1 MESKP
6 IDVEVQFRSGSEK
19 LAVTPL
25 GSDLYRM
32 EFGRLCASH
41 PDNGDVIEA
50 TPLPDGG
57 LKFRRIVKRAN
68 FQKRSYFISRQT
80 AESERLAR
88 FLEKVIALGGR
99 WERIFGGYL
108 VLYLPQTV
116 SFDRLESEFDNL
128 S

>member
-1 MESKP
+1 MESEP
-6 IDVEVQFRSGSEK
+6 INVEVHFRSGSEK
-19 LAVTPL
+19 LTLTPI
-25 GSDLYRM
+25 GSNLFRM

-57 LKFRRIVKRAN
+57 LKFCRIVKRAN
-68 FQKRSYFISRQT
+68 FQRRSYLISKQT
-80 AESERLAR
+80 AESEKLAR
-88 FLEKVIALGGR
+88 FLEKVIALGGK

-116 SFDRLESEFDNL
+116 PFDRLESEF
-128 S
+128 